1 MKGNTMG
8 VNISPEYVLR
18 KCDPAP
24 HKCGGCGALVWVASE
39 DYNYGRS
46 RCDGCGD
53 EPWGVDFYPTEF
65 EKVKGHISYTTLF
78 EIMGAMGLPKLH
90 SGDVSTAL
98 VRSRLHLL
106 DGHRLYQF
114 IADMVESAEQHGV
127 DIGFA

>member
-1 MKGNTMG
+1 MSVT
-8 VNISPEYVLR
+8 ISPSYVLR

-24 HKCGGCGALVWVASE
+24 YKCGECGALVWVSSE

-65 EKVKGHISYTTLF
+65 EKKSVNMGYGTLRNILDRIDVPF
-78 EIMGAMGLPKLH
+78 DY
-90 SGDVSTAL
+90 SGEVSTAL
-98 VRSRLHLL
+98 VRSRLH
-106 DGHRLYQF
+106 RLKDYMFCYQY
-114 IADMVESAEQHGV
+114 IVDMVESAEQHGV